1 MKSKGDIQMKD
12 TRTNEIRQKQWEITI
27 VYRALAESWAQWIGT
42 SENQVFLHSSH
53 SEMMKCS
60 RQKATRGQVLEAG
73 LQLLV
78 NEAE

>member
-1 MKSKGDIQMKD
+1 MKSKDDIQMKD

-27 VYRALAESWAQWIGT
+27 VYRALKESWAQWIGT
-42 SENQVFLHSSH
+42 SENQVFLHSLH
-53 SEMMKCS
+53 SEMMKCP

-73 LQLLV
+73 LQLLA